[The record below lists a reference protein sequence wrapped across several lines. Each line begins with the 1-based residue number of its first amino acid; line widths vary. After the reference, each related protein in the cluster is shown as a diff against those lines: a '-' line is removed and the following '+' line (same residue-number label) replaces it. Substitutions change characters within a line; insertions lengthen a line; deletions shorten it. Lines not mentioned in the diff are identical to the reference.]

1 MLVAGI
7 MVVMVVVVGEV
18 SRSLLG
24 MSRRSGYWAVS

>member
-1 MLVAGI
+1 MLVAGM